1 MDSEWLWFARSLCQ
15 IGFYNVSMI
24 IITNPQGY
32 RAWIL
37 ITRERRGGIHSEVQY
52 ATQVRIMQPSTL
64 RMLTVVLERSA
75 PKKYMFLKCGTFTCG
90 TFWTLRIRAGNM
102 EKLFLT
108 LNGINMNLVVKCMGL
123 FKNTETS
130 QV

>member
-1 MDSEWLWFARSLCQ
+1 
-15 IGFYNVSMI
+15 
-24 IITNPQGY
+24 
-32 RAWIL
+32 
-37 ITRERRGGIHSEVQY
+37 
-52 ATQVRIMQPSTL
+52 MQPSTL

-75 PKKYMFLKCGTFTCG
+75 PKKYVFLKGGTFMCG